1 MVLDKRA
8 RLGYRAFLAFY
19 HLHSIKIF
27 AESGMKNPEY
37 IEDTDIR
44 FAQSILDTQDS
55 NYDRVVKQHPELI
68 EQYEKQF
75 QSRHWGNDNIRGR
88 KEFGN

>member
-27 AESGMKNPEY
+27 AESGMKNSAY
-37 IEDTDIR
+37 IENTDIR
-44 FAQSILDTQDS
+44 FAQSILDSQDR
-55 NYDRVVKQHPELI
+55 NYNRAVKEHPELV
-68 EQYEKQF
+68 ERYEKQF
-75 QSRHWGNDNIRGR
+75 QNRHWGHDNIRGR
-88 KEFGN
+88 KEFEN